1 LLKKKETIR
10 MNEKIKGGLALQ
22 RLQRINPL
30 MENYVAN
37 TRLPGIVTLLYRKGD
52 LAYHRAFGYLDPD
65 QSRPLDIDA
74 IFRLYSMTKPII
86 CVALLTLYEQG
97 KFQLFDP
104 VSWYIPGFS
113 KLKVFCDEMTRRRNQ
128 VNKRTVFRASN
139 LVDPIREVT
148 VCDLL
153 THTSGLT
160 YSFLENGAVE
170 DMYRENEIASN
181 KPLEE
186 FVEDLLQMPLA
197 FHPGSEWRYS
207 FSHDVVARLIE
218 VLGEQPLHQFLDEK
232 IFQPLN
238 MPDTAYYVPA
248 EKQDRFVSLI
258 GAGDSEN
265 PKSSR
270 TWELADQNQ
279 FRRLSNPEK
288 DLEYHKHEI
297 FRGGHGLVSTAADYL
312 QFCRML
318 LNHGELDG
326 ARILGRKTIE
336 LMTTNHLPQSLLPF
350 DINGNVFKGY
360 GYGLGVRVLIDL
372 GRCQVP
378 GSLGEY
384 GWGGAASTYFWIDP
398 VEEFIG
404 IVLSQLMPEGYYAVS
419 DDFRVLAY
427 QAIVD

>member
-1 LLKKKETIR
+1 
-10 MNEKIKGGLALQ
+10 MNEKIKGGLDLQ
-22 RLQRINPL
+22 RLRRINPI
-30 MENYVAN
+30 MENYIAN
-37 TRLPGIVTLLYRKGD
+37 THLPGIVTLLYRKGD
-52 LAYHRAFGYLDPD
+52 LAYQQAFGYLDTE
-65 QSRPLDIDA
+65 QRHPLTNDA
-74 IFRLYSMTKPII
+74 IFRIYSMTKPIT
-86 CVALLTLYEQG
+86 CVALLMLYEQG

-104 VSWYIPGFS
+104 VSWYIPDFS
-113 KLKVFCDEMTRRRNQ
+113 KLKVFNDEMRHRRNQ
-128 VNKRTVFRASN
+128 VNKRIVFRDSN
-139 LVDPIREVT
+139 LVDPNREVT
-148 VCDLL
+148 ICDLL

-160 YSFLENGAVE
+160 YTFLEYGAVE
-170 DMYRENEIASN
+170 EMYRENGIASE

-186 FVEDLLQMPLA
+186 FVADLLQVPLA

-218 VLGEQPLHQFLDEK
+218 VLSDQPLDQFLDEK

-238 MPDTAYYVPA
+238 MPDTAFYVPE
-248 EKQDRFVSLI
+248 EKHDRFVSLI
-258 GAGDSEN
+258 GAGDSGIS
-265 PKSSR
+265 KSSR

-279 FRRLSNPEK
+279 MRTLSKPEK
-288 DLEYHKHEI
+288 DLEFHKHGI

-318 LNHGELDG
+318 LNQGELEG
-326 ARILGRKTIE
+326 ERILGRKTIE
-336 LMTTNHLPQSLLPF
+336 LMTTNHLPPSLLPF

-360 GYGLGVRVLIDL
+360 GYGLGVRVLIDV
-372 GRCQVP
+372 GRSQLP

-398 VEEFIG
+398 TEEFIG